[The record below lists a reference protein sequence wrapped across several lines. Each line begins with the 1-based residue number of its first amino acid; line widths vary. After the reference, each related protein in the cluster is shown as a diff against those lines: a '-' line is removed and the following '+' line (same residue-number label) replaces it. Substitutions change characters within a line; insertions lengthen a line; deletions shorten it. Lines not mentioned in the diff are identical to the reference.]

1 MKDER
6 SHFDMG
12 MALDRLPQA
21 RVWRKMGRP
30 QSITIEHVATLA
42 GVSRQTVSRVLNNSP
57 NVKSVVKQRIEAAI
71 EELGYVPNLAA
82 RRMGGAKSYL
92 ILAVNDRERTI
103 ENWQAGRGNDWVDQ
117 MLYGG
122 MTASEQRGY
131 HMLFE
136 LVDTDPPLA
145 TRQLERAVSA
155 LRPDGVI
162 LTPPHS
168 GNQGLV
174 NLLAA
179 RGMACA
185 CIGIDTAF
193 DGITVRMD
201 EEAASADAT
210 RLLLDHG
217 HVRIAFIAG
226 SSAYAS
232 SDSRVR
238 GYRAALAAAGVQ
250 SPDSFVEHGEF
261 RFDLAAE
268 AMERLLDLPAPP
280 TAVIASNDE
289 MAFAV
294 LHVASKHGLEVP
306 GDISVISFEDTPG
319 VRFSVPPLTAIRQP
333 TAAIIAR
340 ATELLIDR
348 AAGTDVAGIFTIPHE
363 LVVRGTT
370 GPTGR

>member
-1 MKDER
+1 M
-6 SHFDMG
+6 S
-12 MALDRLPQA
+12 
-21 RVWRKMGRP
+21 RP
-30 QSITIEHVATLA
+30 QSITIEHVAALA
-42 GVSRQTVSRVLNNSP
+42 GVSRQTVSRVINDSP
-57 NVKSVVKQRIEAAI
+57 NVKAAVKQRIEAAI
-71 EELGYVPNLAA
+71 SELGYVPNLAA
-82 RRMGGAKSYL
+82 RRMGGARSFL
-92 ILAVNDRERTI
+92 ILAVNDRARTI

-136 LVDTDPPLA
+136 LVDTEAGLA
-145 TRQLERAVSA
+145 VRQLERALSA

-168 GNQGLV
+168 GNQALIE
-174 NLLAA
+174 LLAT
-179 RGMACA
+179 RGIACA

-201 EEAASADAT
+201 EHAAAADAT
-210 RLLLDHG
+210 RLLLGEG
-217 HVRIAFIAG
+217 HRRIAFIAG

-238 GYRAALAAAGVQ
+238 GYQSALAEAGAEA
-250 SPDSFVEHGEF
+250 PDTYVEHGEF

-268 AMERLLDLPAPP
+268 AMERLLDLPHAP

-294 LHVASKHGLEVP
+294 LHVASKRGMDVP
-306 GDISVISFEDTPG
+306 RNLSVISFEDTPG

-348 AAGTDVAGIFTIPHE
+348 AAGKSASGIFTIAHE

-370 GPTGR
+370 GIATS

>member
-1 MKDER
+1 
-6 SHFDMG
+6 
-12 MALDRLPQA
+12 
-21 RVWRKMGRP
+21 MGRP
-30 QSITIEHVATLA
+30 QSITIEHVAALA
-42 GVSRQTVSRVLNNSP
+42 GVSRQTVSRVINDSP
-57 NVKSVVKQRIEAAI
+57 NVKAAVKQRIEAAI
-71 EELGYVPNLAA
+71 SELGYVPNLAA
-82 RRMGGAKSYL
+82 RRMGGARSFL
-92 ILAVNDRERTI
+92 ILAVNDRARTI
-103 ENWQAGRGNDWVDQ
+103 ENWEAGRGNDWVDQ

-136 LVDTDPPLA
+136 LVDTDAALA
-145 TRQLERAVSA
+145 KRQLERALSA

-168 GNQGLV
+168 GNQTLV
-174 NLLAA
+174 DLLAA
-179 RGMACA
+179 RHIACA
-185 CIGIDTAF
+185 CIGIDAAF

-201 EEAASADAT
+201 EEAAAADAT
-210 RLLLDHG
+210 RLLLSQG
-217 HVRIAFIAG
+217 HSRIAFIAG
-226 SSAYAS
+226 SSAYSS

-238 GYRAALAAAGVQ
+238 GYRAALGEVGAAT
-250 SPDSFVEHGEF
+250 PDDYVEHGEF

-268 AMERLLDLPAPP
+268 AMVRLLDLAAPP

-306 GDISVISFEDTPG
+306 DDLSVISFEDTPG

-348 AAGTDVAGIFTIPHE
+348 AAGKGVAGIFTIPHA

-370 GPTGR
+370 GTARP